1 MPSIYN
7 LLVLLALFIIR
18 NTLMNMANPLL
29 TSLIN
34 ELVPR
39 EERGRVFGIWNMISS
54 IPRAVGP
61 GIGGYLMGIGYL
73 DLPLYITS
81 ILYATAVVLFYTL
94 LRGVENKVGLT
105 YRT

>member
-1 MPSIYN
+1 
-7 LLVLLALFIIR
+7 
-18 NTLMNMANPLL
+18 MNMASPLL

-61 GIGGYLMGIGYL
+61 SIGGYLMDVGYL

-81 ILYATAVVLFYTL
+81 ALYAVAVILFYVL
-94 LRGVENKVGLT
+94 LGGVEGRIRVIHGT
-105 YRT
+105 